1 VSCVPPPL
9 RVRHQGEI
17 HAALSGRTALV
28 PTASE
33 AHHRLMSAG
42 SEIER
47 IVAHP
52 LEGERRLTRFIV
64 TYADG
69 TRITVEGRS
78 RTPASWRRNTA
89 W

>member
-1 VSCVPPPL
+1 
-9 RVRHQGEI
+9 
-17 HAALSGRTALV
+17 
-28 PTASE
+28 
-33 AHHRLMSAG
+33 MSAG

-69 TRITVEGRS
+69 IEDHRGGTLQDARELAQEHGLVTV
-78 RTPASWRRNTA
+78 PAVGGWFQWVRDHEA
-89 W
+89 WWNPR